1 MRILVA
7 DDEPVNRLVISRK
20 LRDWGHEVVEAV
32 DGTDAWEKMQAT
44 PFRMV
49 VSDWMMPGLDGVEL
63 TRRIRAN
70 AFPGYT
76 YVLLVTARSGIAAL
90 IEGMDA
96 GADDFMVKPF
106 QAEEL
111 RARIRAGERVLQ
123 LESDLDERNARLT
136 AAYSSAKRDLEAA
149 AVMQKALLPAE
160 DLVLPGVQPAWRFLP
175 ASFVAGDVF
184 NVQAID
190 EHRTLFYLL
199 DVAGHGVPSAM
210 LSFSLSKLLV
220 PAMGPDGLLKRAVET
235 GDGWELVP
243 PAEVLRTLNERF
255 QDDSD
260 AMKYFTMVYG
270 IIDARRDTVTIS
282 QAGHPAPLLLRGDHV
297 ERLDDTGFPIGMLP
311 GLQYEQ
317 YERPFLPGDRLVLYS
332 DGVTEC
338 ANPAREQFRLERLE
352 SLMREVRHVELPA
365 AVARFEH
372 VLRGWRGG
380 DEFQDDVTF
389 LALERRAA

>member
-7 DDEPVNRLVISRK
+7 DDEPVNRLVLSRK
-20 LRDWGHEVVEAV
+20 LRDWGHEVVEAS
-32 DGTDAWEKMQAT
+32 DGAQAWAKMQSE

-49 VSDWMMPGLDGVEL
+49 VSDWMMPEVDGVEL
-63 TRRIRAN
+63 TRRIRA
-70 AFPGYT
+70 AGFPGYT
-76 YVLLVTARSGIAAL
+76 YVLLVTARSGVAAVV
-90 IEGMDA
+90 EGMEA

-106 QAEEL
+106 QIEEL
-111 RARIRAGERVLQ
+111 RARIHAGERVLQ
-123 LESDLDERNARLT
+123 LESDLDERNGRLA

-149 AVMQKALLPAE
+149 AVMQKALLPSAE
-160 DLVLPGVQPAWRFLP
+160 LVLPGVLPEWRFLP

-184 NVQAID
+184 NVHPVDA
-190 EHRTLFYLL
+190 HRTLFYLL

-220 PAMGPDGLLKRAVET
+220 PSLGPDGLTKRAT
-235 GDGWELVP
+235 ARAPGWELVP
-243 PAEVLRTLNERF
+243 PAEVLRGLNERF

-270 IIDARRDTVTIS
+270 IIDAEHDTVTIA
-282 QAGHPAPLLLRGDHV
+282 QAGHPAPLLLRGGEV
-297 ERLDDTGFPIGMLP
+297 ERLDETGFPIGMLP
-311 GLQYEQ
+311 GLGYEQ
-317 YERPFLPGDRLVLYS
+317 CVRRFEPGDRLVLYS

-338 ANPAREQFRLERLE
+338 ANPAREQFRIERLE
-352 SLMREVRHVELPA
+352 HLMRDEHTSDLPA
-365 AVARFEH
+365 AVMQFERT
-372 VLRGWRGG
+372 LRSWRGG